1 MGFTLSV
8 PHGAD
13 SKQQKESEIITE
25 ECKMPLKILPNSVK
39 TEQEE
44 RSSKDN
50 TTAKINE
57 TQKLKDQGWEIT
69 KSPKGK
75 MGLYNNLRK
84 GGN

>member
-1 MGFTLSV
+1 
-8 PHGAD
+8 
-13 SKQQKESEIITE
+13 
-25 ECKMPLKILPNSVK
+25 MPLKILPNSVK

-44 RSSKDN
+44 RSSKDK

-69 KSPKGK
+69 KSPQRK